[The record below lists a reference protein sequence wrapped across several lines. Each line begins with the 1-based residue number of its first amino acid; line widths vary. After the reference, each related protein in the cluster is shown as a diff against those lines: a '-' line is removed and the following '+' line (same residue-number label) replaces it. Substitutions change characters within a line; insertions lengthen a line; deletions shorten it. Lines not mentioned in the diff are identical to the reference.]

1 MADKTI
7 HSAHS
12 ISQILVNILEVK
24 GIKNAVVSSGSRNAP
39 LTVELF
45 HSSLECYSII
55 DERSAAFFAMGMAR
69 QKNSPVALVCTSGS
83 AVLNY
88 YPAVAEAYYSRIPLI
103 VLSADRP
110 TQWTD
115 QAIGQTIRQDHVL
128 VPHTVY
134 STTLR
139 EGSDLQ
145 TIWFNTREINLAV
158 NAALEQM
165 APVHINLPFSEPLYE
180 TTEEEMPLPKI
191 IESMPVEASL
201 SEESRNEIAR
211 IWKTGRKKMILI
223 GCHRPDAELQRTLE
237 KISRDSDTAILC
249 ETTSNMPSADFVT
262 HIDQAIIPL
271 SAEQAKD
278 FQPDV
283 LVTCGGMVVSKKI
296 KSFLQQAASKAH
308 IHVSLYTFPDTYMSL
323 THCAKTDDISFFKML
338 SEIECKSD
346 GYRNTWDTLKKSRI
360 PTHKAYCEAAPYSD
374 FKTWE
379 AISQHLPKNTHLEI
393 ANSAA
398 IRYSQLFPLPA
409 DVTVNCNRG
418 TSGIDGSSSTAAGAA
433 VALFPKQVTLVTGDL
448 SFFYDNNAFW
458 NAYLPASMRV
468 IVLNNGGGGIFRILD
483 GARTSDICPEYL
495 EACHDLSAESIAHL
509 HRLEYAA
516 AHNPTELRQQLSGF
530 WNDSARPKLLEV
542 FTQGID
548 NGQILR
554 DYFSSL

>member
-1 MADKTI
+1 MADKTA
-7 HSAHS
+7 HSAHH
-12 ISQILVNILEVK
+12 IGQILVKILEAK
-24 GIKNAVVSSGSRNAP
+24 GIKNAVISSGSRNAP
-39 LTVELF
+39 LTLELS
-45 HSSLECYSII
+45 HSSMECYSLI

-110 TQWTD
+110 TEWTD
-115 QAIGQTIRQDHVL
+115 QAIGQTIRQDYVL
-128 VPHTVY
+128 ASHTVY

-139 EGSDLQ
+139 EGPDPQ
-145 TIWFNTREINLAV
+145 TIWFNIREVNLAV
-158 NAALEQM
+158 NTALEQM
-165 APVHINLPFSEPLYE
+165 APVHINIPFSEPLYE
-180 TTEEEMPLPKI
+180 TTEEEIPLPKI
-191 IESMPVEASL
+191 IESIPIESSL
-201 SEESRNEIAR
+201 SEESRNAIVR
-211 IWKTGRKKMILI
+211 IWETGRKKMILI
-223 GCHRPDAELQRTLE
+223 GCHRPDTELQYILE
-237 KISRDSDTAILC
+237 RIARDSDTAILC
-249 ETTSNMPSADFVT
+249 ETTSNMLSADFVT

-278 FQPDV
+278 FHPDV

-296 KSFLQQAASKAH
+296 KSFLQQAAPKAH
-308 IHVSLYTFPDTYMSL
+308 IHVSLHTFPDTYMSL

-338 SEIECKSD
+338 SEIECSSN
-346 GYRNTWDTLKKSRI
+346 GYHNTWDTLKKNRI
-360 PTHKAYCEAAPYSD
+360 PAHKSYCEAAPYSD

-379 AISQHLPKNTHLEI
+379 SILQHLPKNTHLEI

-398 IRYSQLFPLPA
+398 IRYSQLFPLPTS
-409 DVTVNCNRG
+409 VTVSCNRG

-483 GARTSDICPEYL
+483 GARTSDICPKYL
-495 EACHDLSAESIAHL
+495 EACHDLSAESIAEL
-509 HRLEYAA
+509 HRLEYTA
-516 AHNPTELRQQLSGF
+516 AHDLEELRQQLSEF
-530 WNDSARPKLLEV
+530 WNDSPRPKLLEV

>member
-1 MADKTI
+1 MADKTV

-12 ISQILVNILEVK
+12 ISQILVKILEVK
-24 GIKNAVVSSGSRNAP
+24 GIKNAVISSGSRNAP
-39 LTVELF
+39 LTLELS
-45 HSSLECYSII
+45 HGSMECYSII

-88 YPAVAEAYYSRIPLI
+88 YPAVAEAFYSRTPLI
-103 VLSADRP
+103 ILSADRP
-110 TQWTD
+110 TEWTD

-128 VPHTVY
+128 APHTVY

-139 EGSDLQ
+139 EGSDPQ

-158 NAALEQM
+158 NASLEQM
-165 APVHINLPFSEPLYE
+165 APVHINIPFSEPLYE
-180 TTEEEMPLPKI
+180 TAEAEMPSPKI
-191 IESMPVEASL
+191 IESMPAEASL
-201 SEESRNEIAR
+201 SKKNRNEIAH

-223 GCHRPDAELQRTLE
+223 GCHRPDAELQRILE
-237 KISRDSDTAILC
+237 KIARDGDTAVLC
-249 ETTSNMPSADFVT
+249 ETTSNMPSADFIT

-271 SAEQAKD
+271 STEQAKD
-278 FQPDV
+278 FQPDI

-296 KSFLQQAASKAH
+296 KSFLRQAAPKAH
-308 IHVSLYTFPDTYMSL
+308 IHVSLHTFPDTYMSL

-338 SEIECKSD
+338 SEIECGSH
-346 GYRNTWDTLKKSRI
+346 GYRNAWDTLKKNRT
-360 PTHKAYCEAAPYSD
+360 PAHKAYCESAPYSD
-374 FKTWE
+374 FKAWE
-379 AISQHLPKNTHLEI
+379 AILQHLPENTHLEI

-398 IRYSQLFPLPA
+398 IRYSQLFPLPMGT
-409 DVTVNCNRG
+409 TVNCNRG

-458 NAYLPASMRV
+458 NAYLPASMQV

-483 GARTSDICPEYL
+483 GARTSDICPKYL
-495 EACHDLSAESIAHL
+495 EACHDLSAESIARL

-516 AHNPTELRQQLSGF
+516 AHNLEELRQQLCGF
-530 WNDSARPKLLEV
+530 WSNSSRPKLLEV

>member
-7 HSAHS
+7 HSADTTS
-12 ISQILVNILEVK
+12 RTLTKILEIK
-24 GIKNAVVSSGSRNAP
+24 GIKSAVISSGSRNVP
-39 LTVELF
+39 LTLELS
-45 HSSLECYSII
+45 HSSLECYSVI

-69 QKNSPVALVCTSGS
+69 QKNLPVVMACTSGS

-110 TQWTD
+110 AEWTG
-115 QAIGQTIRQDHVL
+115 QAIGQTIRQDNVL
-128 VPHTVY
+128 APHTVY

-139 EGSDLQ
+139 EGSDPQ
-145 TIWFNTREINLAV
+145 TAWFNAREINLAV

-165 APVHINLPFSEPLYE
+165 APVHINIPFSEPLYE
-180 TTEEEMPLPKI
+180 TTEEEIPLPKI
-191 IESMPVEASL
+191 IESMPAKAML
-201 SEESRNEIAR
+201 SQESRNEIGR

-223 GCHRPDAELQRTLE
+223 GCHRPDKALE
-237 KISRDSDTAILC
+237 SILVKISRDSDTAILC

-278 FQPDV
+278 FHPDV
-283 LVTCGGMVVSKKI
+283 LVSCGGMVVSKKI
-296 KSFLQQAASKAH
+296 KSFLQQAAPKAH
-308 IHVSLYTFPDTYMSL
+308 IHVSPHTFPDTYMAL
-323 THCAKTDDISFFKML
+323 THCVKTDDISFFTML
-338 SEIECKSD
+338 SEIECGPH
-346 GYRNTWDTLKKSRI
+346 GYRNAWDTLKKNRI

-379 AISQHLPKNTHLEI
+379 AILQYLPENTHLEI

-398 IRYSQLFPLPA
+398 IRYSQLFSLPTG
-409 DVTVNCNRG
+409 VTVSCNRG

-433 VALFPKQVTLVTGDL
+433 VALFPQQVTLVTGDL

-483 GARTSDICPEYL
+483 GARTSDICPQYL
-495 EACHDLSAESIAHL
+495 EARHNLSAENIARL
-509 HRLEYAA
+509 HRLEYAN
-516 AHNPTELRQQLSGF
+516 AHDLEELRQQLSEF
-530 WNDSARPKLLEV
+530 WSNSSRPKLLEV

-548 NGQILR
+548 NGQVLR